1 MTSESYEGDERPAK
15 PKVTVGGEVVKKE
28 EHAVVSESG
37 GGWRASEVLSV
48 DVGMSDEAEAAG
60 GQAVKEAVQEDRYG
74 SGARS
79 PVRQSKVPLTPLGQ
93 PFAIFKHPSEFTEQE
108 DAVIVNGLL
117 AQLPLYMIA
126 DKLRCSR
133 TLLSNHIKE
142 SKLLSQVVV
151 DRNEGFLDHV
161 EWQAKRL
168 IDSGNPAMIMFT
180 LERKGKDRGWGQ
192 NPVSEVDM
200 DDTRIVIGEI
210 PEDEVEAAEKKV
222 KEIEAAEGVAGAG
235 STASQGV
242 EVAGAAKGEDTESP
256 TKNGGSTKLPSPME
270 MALMEEAAKKAA
282 EEAQRERDANTVSIP
297 PEDVRVEPA
306 PWDDGYDGGDPFG
319 GGGGFGGGGFDGFM

>member
-1 MTSESYEGDERPAK
+1 MMERSKMMTSESYEGEERPAK
-15 PKVTVGGEVVKKE
+15 PKVTVGGTTVKQE
-28 EHAVVSESG
+28 DHAVVSDSG
-37 GGWRASEVLSV
+37 GGWRASEVLTV
-48 DVGMSDEAEAAG
+48 DVGMSEEAEKAG
-60 GQAVKEAVQEDRYG
+60 GQGVREAVQEDRYG

-126 DKLRCSR
+126 DKLKCSR

-192 NPVSEVDM
+192 NPVSDVDM

-210 PEDEVEAAEKKV
+210 PESEVEEAEKKV
-222 KEIEAAEGVAGAG
+222 KELEKEAGA
-235 STASQGV
+235 
-242 EVAGAAKGEDTESP
+242 SP
-256 TKNGGSTKLPSPME
+256 TEDKAEDAGKGGEGASSAKLPSPME
-270 MALMEEAAKKAA
+270 MALMEDAAKKAA
-282 EEAQRERDANTVSIP
+282 EEAQKERDANTVNIP

-306 PWDDGYDGGDPFG
+306 PWDDGYGGGEDPFG
-319 GGGGFGGGGFDGFM
+319 GGFEGGFDGFM